1 MDKLLRS
8 ICKAIGSGDGDIRWA
23 MIKTGEKDITV
34 VLDDPSDLDPAY
46 DKLIKKKI
54 YARRI
59 SDDRILC
66 TQNIV

>member
-8 ICKAIGSGDGDIRWA
+8 ICKAIGSGDGDIKWA
-23 MIKTGEKDITV
+23 MIQTGEKDITI
-34 VLDDPSDLDPAY
+34 VLDDSSDLDPAY

-66 TQNIV
+66 TQNN

>member
-8 ICKAIGSGDGDIRWA
+8 ICKAIGSGDGDIKWA
-23 MIKTGEKDITV
+23 MIQTGEKDITI
-34 VLDDPSDLDPAY
+34 VLDDSSDLDPAY
-46 DKLIKKKI
+46 DKLMKKKV

-66 TQNIV
+66 TQTS

>member
-8 ICKAIGSGDGDIRWA
+8 ICKAIGSGDGDIKWA
-23 MIKTGEKDITV
+23 MIQTGEKDITV
-34 VLDDPSDLDPAY
+34 VLDDSSDLDPAY
-46 DKLIKKKI
+46 DKLMKKKV

-66 TQNIV
+66 TQTS